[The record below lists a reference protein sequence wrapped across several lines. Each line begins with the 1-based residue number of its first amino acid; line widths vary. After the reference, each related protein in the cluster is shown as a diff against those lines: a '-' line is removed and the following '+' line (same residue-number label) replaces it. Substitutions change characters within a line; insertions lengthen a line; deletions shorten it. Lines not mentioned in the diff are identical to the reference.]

1 MQINDVNEDLKTRIA
16 WLYYMEGLT
25 QDEVASKVGIN
36 RSRVLR
42 ILSAARQDG
51 TVQIRVTT
59 KLSHCVELERALEA
73 RWGLT
78 QAIVV
83 PNPQDENQLRNIIGA
98 ELGAYMSQNLT
109 ANMTVGLGW
118 GKTLSA
124 AVPSIVPRNPDGIRV
139 MSLLGG
145 LTRVSE
151 QNPSEFAWR
160 VASRLSAECY
170 MMAGP
175 VFAPDAATRNA
186 LAAHGGISD
195 IFGRARTLDMAV
207 LSVGDLTPHSVFRE
221 YGLLT
226 AEELVSLEDAKVIGD
241 VLCHFIDAEGQIVDH
256 PVNRRVLAVNP
267 LDLREVRNIVLAS
280 GGWQKLAILRAA
292 LKLLRPGVLIV
303 DDLVAER
310 LVREQA

>member
-1 MQINDVNEDLKTRIA
+1 MTLPDISEDMATRIA
-16 WLYYMEGLT
+16 WLYYVEGLT
-25 QDEVASKVGIN
+25 QDEVANKVGMN

-59 KLSHCVELERALEA
+59 RLSRCVELERALEK

-78 QAIVV
+78 QAIVL
-83 PNPQDENQLRNIIGA
+83 PTPQDEAKLGAIIGA
-98 ELGAYMSQNLT
+98 EVGAYISQALS
-109 ANMTVGLGW
+109 ANMTIGLGW

-124 AVPSIVPRNPDGIRV
+124 AVPAIVPRNPDGIRV

-145 LTRVSE
+145 LTRVSD

-160 VASRLSAECY
+160 VAARLGAECY

-175 VFAPDAATRNA
+175 VFAPDPVTRDA
-186 LAAHGGISD
+186 LAAHTGMSD
-195 IFGRARTLDMAV
+195 IFLRARSLDMAIV
-207 LSVGDLTPHSVFRE
+207 SVGDLRPHSVFRQ

-226 AEELVSLEDAKVIGD
+226 SEELASLERAGAIGD
-241 VLCHFIDAEGQIVDH
+241 VLCHFVDADGNIVDH

-267 LDLREVRNIVLAS
+267 KDLRGTRNIILAS
-280 GGWQKLAILRAA
+280 GGWYKFGVIRAA
-292 LKLLRPGVLIV
+292 LKLLQPSVLIV
-303 DDLVAER
+303 DELVAER
-310 LVREQA
+310 LAGEKP